1 LLPFGF
7 LWRLT
12 FLNTLVI
19 IIATVFSGWAIYN
32 TACFLAA
39 GVGDFDAA
47 RQQHFN
53 RTLLGYLWV
62 FMIIVAITA
71 SVLHFFLTKRLLK
84 PIRSLMDSTEQL
96 KRGHYPGPIEVYKK
110 DEIGQLVS
118 QYNGLIKQL
127 QMNEQQRKTLV
138 SDLSHEIRTPLA
150 NLDGYL
156 QALKDGAITGD
167 EALFTSLH
175 QESNRLSQ
183 MVAQLEQLKEW
194 DHLSAQSFAN
204 QKTTDISEV
213 LEQCASMFQW
223 TLDQKNIA
231 IQVHAAS
238 CILPFHVEGIQQAIS
253 NLLDNA
259 IIYYEGI
266 GPIVLTG
273 EIQDSHYKI
282 SVSGPGK
289 PILGAEQENVFKR
302 FYRLDSSRSRAT
314 GGSGLGLAI
323 TKKIVEHHHHGEIGI
338 ETTFDSNTFWI
349 VLPRIDNRYK

>member
-1 LLPFGF
+1 
-7 LWRLT
+7 
-12 FLNTLVI
+12 
-19 IIATVFSGWAIYN
+19 
-32 TACFLAA
+32 
-39 GVGDFDAA
+39 
-47 RQQHFN
+47 
-53 RTLLGYLWV
+53 LLGYLWV

-84 PIRSLMDSTEQL
+84 PIRSLMASTEQL
-96 KRGHYPGPIEVYKK
+96 KRGHYPEPIEVYKN

-138 SDLSHEIRTPLA
+138 SDLSHEIRTPLS

-156 QALKDGAITGD
+156 QALKDGTIAGD

-223 TLDQKNIA
+223 TLNQKNIA
-231 IQVHAAS
+231 IQVHAAP

-273 EIQDSHYKI
+273 EVQGSHYKI

-349 VLPRIDNRYK
+349 VLPRVE